1 MNKTRYG
8 FTLIEVLVSV
18 VLIAIVIMGIVKIR
32 EQNIAATHY
41 LSSRMQQELANSL
54 FLNKEALRY
63 SKKVKDAYT
72 LLQGL
77 QIDKSATQ
85 KILKAT
91 KRKIHISDPLPIGEF
106 PLPIELRAIGLRE
119 GYSARYYRLLY

>member
-1 MNKTRYG
+1 MGTRYG

-32 EQNIAATHY
+32 ERNIAATHY
-41 LSSRMQQELANSL
+41 LSSRMQQELFNSL
-54 FLNKEALRY
+54 FLGKEALRY
-63 SKKVKDAYT
+63 SKKKKDAYT
-72 LLQGL
+72 LLRGL
-77 QIDKSATQ
+77 RIDRSATQ

-91 KRKIHISDPLPIGEF
+91 EREIHISDPLPIGEL
-106 PLPIELRAIGLRE
+106 PLPLELRAIGLRG